1 MGERWK
7 DDGGLMEDEVSEG
20 EVFSLVRANLCV
32 VKRNSWTWWA
42 QQRERDAASG
52 FWRAVRVS
60 ESEIG
65 RV

>member
-7 DDGGLMEDEVSEG
+7 DDGGLMDDEVSEG

-42 QQRERDAASG
+42 QQRERDAASAG
-52 FWRAVRVS
+52 GEA
-60 ESEIG
+60 
-65 RV
+65 